1 MCVEEDGILVFWR
14 SKLSEE
20 LESPYLFWFSNPGVP
35 LKAKWTWSVRFILSA
50 WFFFYPRAFL
60 LPSPSEC
67 FLPSL
72 LCLSLG
78 SSWLVGAQASG
89 QMQSPASYCAHHCRK
104 WSETQELKSRVT
116 VKEWGITS
124 WENSGKTEAG
134 QGPSLEEQGAGAW
147 VYAFGTVRQ
156 WCFKRFGPEDSIL
169 SEHRVTPRHL
179 SLLTLFALL
188 WNYGRWPDLEKK

>member
-1 MCVEEDGILVFWR
+1 MEEDGILVFWR

-20 LESPYLFWFSNPGVP
+20 LESPYLFWFSNPAVP
-35 LKAKWTWSVRFILSA
+35 LKAKWTRSVRFILSA
-50 WFFFYPRAFL
+50 WYIFFYPCAFL

-72 LCLSLG
+72 PCLSLG
-78 SSWLVGAQASG
+78 SSWLVRAQASG

-116 VKEWGITS
+116 VREWGITS

-134 QGPSLEEQGAGAW
+134 QGLSLEEQGCMEPGCMHLEQWDSGALRGLDLKTAFFKITEW
-147 VYAFGTVRQ
+147 PLATSVYSLFLPYFGTMVGCQ
-156 WCFKRFGPEDSIL
+156 I
-169 SEHRVTPRHL
+169 
-179 SLLTLFALL
+179 
-188 WNYGRWPDLEKK
+188 